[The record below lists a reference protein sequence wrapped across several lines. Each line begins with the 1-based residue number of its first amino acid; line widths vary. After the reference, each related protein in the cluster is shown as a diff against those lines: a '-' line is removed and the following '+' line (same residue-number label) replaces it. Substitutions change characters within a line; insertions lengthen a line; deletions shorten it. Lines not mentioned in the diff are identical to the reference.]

1 MLTCVRGQN
10 TGGFEVDFVFSEEQ
24 EMLRRTVRSFF
35 EQKSSEIEVRRLMD
49 TPSGY
54 DAAVWSQ
61 MAHELGLQGLA
72 IPEEFGGSGYS
83 FRELSIVLEEMG
95 RVLLVSPFFSTV
107 VLAASTLIHSGD
119 DVAKSEL
126 LPGIASGETTAT
138 LAVSE
143 ADGRWEESSVR
154 VTAVSRGEGYELSGT
169 KHYVLD
175 GHTAQLILVA
185 ARTDAGV
192 GIFSVVGQASGLT
205 RTPLSTADQTR
216 KLARLDLQATPA
228 RPVGPDGQGWNIVE
242 RVLELAATGLAA
254 EQVGGAQKCMEISVE
269 YAKNRL
275 QFGRLIG
282 SFQAV
287 KHKCADML
295 VQIELART
303 AAQYAANCAAALDT
317 DLPIATSMAK
327 SYCSTAFLNVAAET
341 IQVLGGVGF
350 TWEHPAHLYLKRAKS
365 SELMFGDPRQHRRQL
380 LHHIGV

>member
-1 MLTCVRGQN
+1 
-10 TGGFEVDFVFSEEQ
+10 VDFVFSEEQ
-24 EMLRRTVRSFF
+24 EMLRRTVRSFL

-54 DAAVWSQ
+54 DATVWSQ

-107 VLAASTLIHSGD
+107 VLAASTLIHCGD
-119 DVAKSEL
+119 DVAKREL

-138 LAVSE
+138 LAVTE
-143 ADGRWEESSVR
+143 ADGRWEESSMR

-192 GIFSVVGQASGLT
+192 GVFSVVGQASGLT

-216 KLARLDLQATPA
+216 KLARLDFQATPA

-242 RVLELAATGLAA
+242 RVLQLAAAGLAV

-303 AAQYAANCAAALDT
+303 AAQYAANCAAALDP

-341 IQVLGGVGF
+341 IQVLGGIGF

-380 LHHIGV
+380 LHHIGI

>member
-1 MLTCVRGQN
+1 
-10 TGGFEVDFVFSEEQ
+10 VDFVFSEEQ
-24 EMLRRTVRSFF
+24 EMLRRTVRSFL

-72 IPEEFGGSGYS
+72 IPEEFGGSGYT

-143 ADGRWEESSVR
+143 ADGRWEESSMR

-192 GIFSVVGQASGLT
+192 GIFSVVGQAAGLT

-216 KLARLDLQATPA
+216 KLARLDFEATPA
-228 RPVGPDGQGWNIVE
+228 RRVGQDGHGWTIVE
-242 RVLELAATGLAA
+242 RVLQLAATGLAA
-254 EQVGGAQKCMEISVE
+254 EQVGGAQKCLEISVE

-295 VQIELART
+295 VQIELAKT
-303 AAQYAANCAAALDT
+303 AAQYAANCAATLDT

-327 SYCSTAFLNVAAET
+327 SYCSTAFFSVAAET

-365 SELMFGDPRQHRRQL
+365 SELMFGDPREHRRQL
-380 LHHIGV
+380 LHHIGI

>member
-1 MLTCVRGQN
+1 
-10 TGGFEVDFVFSEEQ
+10 
-24 EMLRRTVRSFF
+24 MLRRTVRSFL

-49 TPSGY
+49 TPSGN

-61 MAHELGLQGLA
+61 MARELGLQGLA

-107 VLAASTLIHSGD
+107 VLAASALIHSDD
-119 DVAKSEL
+119 DVAKREL

-138 LAVSE
+138 LAVTE
-143 ADGRWEESSVR
+143 ADGRWEESSVQ

-185 ARTDAGV
+185 ARTDAGI
-192 GIFSVVGQASGLT
+192 GIFSVDDQASGLT

-216 KLARLDLQATPA
+216 KLARLDFQATPA
-228 RPVGPDGQGWNIVE
+228 RPVGPDGHGWNIVE
-242 RVLELAATGLAA
+242 RVLQLAATGLAA
-254 EQVGGAQKCMEISVE
+254 EQVGGAQRCLEISVE

-295 VQIELART
+295 VQIELAKT
-303 AAQYAANCAAALDT
+303 AAQYAADCAAALDP
-317 DLPIATSMAK
+317 DLPIAASMAK
-327 SYCSTAFLNVAAET
+327 SYCSTAFFNVAAET
-341 IQVLGGVGF
+341 IQVLGGIGF

-380 LHHIGV
+380 LHHIGI